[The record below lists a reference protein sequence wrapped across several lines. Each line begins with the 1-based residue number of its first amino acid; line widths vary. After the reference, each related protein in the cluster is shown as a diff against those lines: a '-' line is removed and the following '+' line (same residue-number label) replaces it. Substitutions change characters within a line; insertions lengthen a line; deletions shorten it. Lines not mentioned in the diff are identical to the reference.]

1 MLISHD
7 LGTSGNKASLHRAT
21 GELVASASATYPTR
35 HGRGTSEQDP
45 HDWWRAVIDST
56 RELLATSGVDPR
68 TVEGICV
75 AGQMMAAVLLDERY
89 EPVRPAMIWSDQR
102 ATEQAAAIT
111 ATVGADRAFEL
122 TGHRVAANYTL
133 PKVAWVRDHE
143 PDAFARARHVCVTK
157 DYVNLRLTGR
167 LATDHSDASS
177 TAAYDLAVGDWSDE
191 LLAAA
196 DIDRALWPEVVPST
210 EVLGT
215 LTTQAADAL
224 GLPPSVLVVAGG
236 GDGPMANVAAA
247 SLAPEDP
254 AYVCLGTSAWY
265 ATTTTAPIADPAQRG
280 FTYRHIVPGLFA
292 PTATTQA
299 GAASLSWLA
308 DALACGLVPAE
319 LAAEASGVR
328 AGEDGLF
335 FLPHLLGERTPWWNP
350 DASGTFAGLRPA
362 HGRAHLARAVMEGV
376 GLALALCRDALA
388 DGDHEVRPVS
398 VIGGGANS
406 DAWLQVFADLWGVPV
421 QRRAVTTGATALGAA
436 VTGLVGLGRTDFTVA
451 RDRAPVTATFEPRP
465 DFTDRREL
473 EERYVALYAALE
485 GWFRNSAEA

>member
-21 GELVASASATYPTR
+21 GEPVASASASYPTR
-35 HGRGTSEQDP
+35 HGQRSAEQDP
-45 HDWWRAVIDST
+45 HDWWRAVVDST
-56 RELLATSGVDPR
+56 RELLATTGTDPR
-68 TVEGICV
+68 HVTGICV
-75 AGQMMAAVLLDERY
+75 AGQMMAAVLLDEHH

-111 ATVGADRAFEL
+111 AAVGAERAFAL

-133 PKVAWVRDHE
+133 PKLAWVRDHE
-143 PDAFARARHVCVTK
+143 PAAFARARHVCVTK

-177 TAAYDLAVGDWSDE
+177 TAAYDLHAGTWSTD
-191 LLAAA
+191 LLDAAGL
-196 DIDRALWPEVVPST
+196 DRDLWPEVVPST

-215 LTTQAADAL
+215 LTRRAADDL
-224 GLPPSVLVVAGG
+224 GLPPTVRVVAGG

-247 SLAPEDP
+247 SLAPEDA

-265 ATTTTAPIADPAQRG
+265 ATTTTAPIADPQQRG
-280 FTYRHIVPGLFA
+280 FTFRHVVPGLFA
-292 PTATTQA
+292 PCATTQA
-299 GAASLSWLA
+299 GAASLSWFA
-308 DALACGLVPAE
+308 DALGSGQTPAE

-350 DASGTFAGLRPA
+350 DASGTFAGLRPG

-388 DGDHEVRPVS
+388 DGDHERRPVS

-421 QRRAVTTGATALGAA
+421 QRRAVTTEATALGAA
-436 VTGLVGLGRTDFTVA
+436 VTGLVGLGEADFAAA
-451 RDRAPVTATFEPRP
+451 RRLAPVTATFEPRP
-465 DFTDRREL
+465 DVAVRGLL
-473 EERYVALYAALE
+473 EQRYVGLYTALD
-485 GWFRNSAEA
+485 GWFRASGKA

>member
-21 GELVASASATYPTR
+21 GELVATASASYPTT
-35 HGRGTSEQDP
+35 HGRGTTEQDP
-45 HDWWRAVIDST
+45 RDWWRAVVDST
-56 RELLATSGVDPR
+56 RELLAATRADPR
-68 TVEGICV
+68 EVRGICV
-75 AGQMMAAVLLDERY
+75 AGQMMAAVLLDEHL

-111 ATVGADRAFEL
+111 ATVGAERAFEL

-143 PDAFARARHVCVTK
+143 PAIFARTRHVCVTK

-177 TAAYDLAVGDWSDE
+177 TAAYDLIAGTWSAE
-191 LLAAA
+191 MLAAA
-196 DIDRALWPEVVPST
+196 GLDPAPWPEIVPST

-215 LTTQAADAL
+215 LTPAAAEAL
-224 GLPPSVLVVAGG
+224 GLPTSVRVIAGG

-254 AYVCLGTSAWY
+254 GYVCLGTSAWY
-265 ATTTTAPIADPAQRG
+265 ATTTTAPIADPERRG

-292 PTATTQA
+292 PCATTQA
-299 GAASLSWLA
+299 GAASLAWLS
-308 DALACGLVPAE
+308 DALACGLTPAE
-319 LAAEASGVR
+319 LAAEASDVR
-328 AGEDGLF
+328 AAEDGLI

-350 DASGTFAGLRPA
+350 DSSGTFAGLRPA

-388 DGDHEVRPVS
+388 DGDHELRPVS

-421 QRRAVTTGATALGAA
+421 QRRAVTTEATALGAA
-436 VTGLVGLGRTDFTVA
+436 LTGLVGLGEADFGLA
-451 RDRAPVTATFEPRP
+451 RGLAPVTATFHPRP
-465 DFTDRREL
+465 DFIARGPIK
-473 EERYVALYAALE
+473 ERYVALYTALD